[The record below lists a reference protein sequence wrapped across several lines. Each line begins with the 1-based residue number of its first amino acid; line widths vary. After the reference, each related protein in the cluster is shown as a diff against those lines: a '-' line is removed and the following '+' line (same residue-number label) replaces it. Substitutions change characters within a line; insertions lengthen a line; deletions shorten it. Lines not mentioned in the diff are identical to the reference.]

1 MMKMATKCKHIPVLL
16 NECINLLNIKPNG
29 IYIDATAGMGGHAA
43 AILSHLDNGQLICI
57 DCDNFAIETLKN
69 KFATNKNVKVIKSN
83 FSDIDNKLKKESIKY
98 VDGILADLG
107 VSSPMFD
114 IANRGFSYKLDAR
127 LDMRMDQ
134 DQKLDAWIIVN
145 KYSYDR
151 LVELFS
157 KYGEAKEARKVA
169 KAICYYRDN
178 KSIDT
183 TNQLVGII
191 KSAISIN
198 TIYKKKHPARV
209 YFQALRIAVNDEL
222 NKLAKFIKSACDSL
236 SYHGRLA
243 IISYHSLEDRIIK
256 NEFNRLTTSFIP
268 VEVPIIDQEVKY
280 SLVNKHPII
289 PSKQEIIDNNRARS
303 AKLRVIM
310 CDDKTRGVA
319 HV

>member
-1 MMKMATKCKHIPVLL
+1 MAAKCKHTPVLL
-16 NECINLLNIKPNG
+16 NECIKLLNIKPNG

-43 AILSHLDNGQLICI
+43 AILSHLDKGQLICI

-69 KFATNKNVKVIKSN
+69 KFAMNKNVKVIKSN
-83 FSDIDNKLKKESIKY
+83 FSDIDTKLKNESIKY

-114 IANRGFSYKLDAR
+114 VANRGFSYKHDGK

-134 DQKLDAWIIVN
+134 DQKLNAWLIVN
-145 KYSYDR
+145 KSSYER
-151 LVELFS
+151 LVEIFT
-157 KYGEAKEARKVA
+157 KYGEAKESRKVA

-183 TNQLVGII
+183 TNELVEII
-191 KSAISIN
+191 KNAVSVK
-198 TIYKKKHPARV
+198 TIYKKKHPARI

-222 NKLAKFIKSACDSL
+222 NKLNKFIKLACELL
-236 SYHGRLA
+236 SYGGRLA
-243 IISYHSLEDRIIK
+243 IISYHSLEDRIVK
-256 NEFNRLTTSFIP
+256 NTFNKLTTSLIP
-268 VEVPIIDQEVKY
+268 IEVPIIDQDIKY
-280 SLVNKHPII
+280 SLVNKHPIV
-289 PSKQEIIDNNRARS
+289 PSEQEIISNNRARS

-310 CDDKTRGVA
+310 CDDKSRGVA